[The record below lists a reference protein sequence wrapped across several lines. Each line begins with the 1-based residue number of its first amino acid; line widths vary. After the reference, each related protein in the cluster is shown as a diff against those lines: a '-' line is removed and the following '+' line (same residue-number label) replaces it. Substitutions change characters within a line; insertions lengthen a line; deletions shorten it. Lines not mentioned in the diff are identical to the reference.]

1 MTTRRQIT
9 EMVSHTMDSQVTT
22 NQGRNGLVVGL
33 RALAALTLASALLAG
48 CSTPVERQTTATR
61 LPGAGD
67 AQAMADQTLRSA
79 TDAPEADPIII
90 GDYYRADTF
99 RCISRPG
106 DRRVRDLRTP
116 WEARRYLMLDGT
128 LSAPPGS
135 EAPR

>member
-1 MTTRRQIT
+1 MA
-9 EMVSHTMDSQVTT
+9 SDTMDSQATT

-33 RALAALTLASALLAG
+33 RALAAVTLASALLAG
-48 CSTPVERQTTATR
+48 CSTPMEHQTTATG

-79 TDAPEADPIII
+79 TDAPEADPIIS

-99 RCISRPG
+99 RCISRPAEC
-106 DRRVRDLRTP
+106 RVRDLRTP
-116 WEARRYLMLDGT
+116 WQERRYLMLDGT